1 MRASN
6 RLIVNTLAQYIRT
19 IINVLLSLYSARL
32 VLLILGQS
40 DFGLYSLVGGVVAL
54 LSFFTN
60 SLVSATQRFLS
71 ISQGKG
77 NETEVKEVFNNSII
91 THLAMGA
98 VVVLVFELL
107 TPVFFNGFL
116 NIPSG
121 REHAAIMVY
130 HQVVAMLFIS
140 FIMSPYRAALI
151 SRENIVYI
159 SIIDVVD
166 GLLKLLLVLL
176 LPYATIDKLIAY
188 GWIMLGIRMFNFLAF
203 AVYAHLK
210 YEECCMPRLVL
221 FKFEYVKKL
230 IVFAWWMMYQ
240 NFCIAGRNQGLA
252 IVFNKMMSTIVN
264 AAYGIGM
271 QLSGYFSFLSSS
283 FVTAV
288 GPQLMK
294 AEGGSN
300 RQHMLY
306 LARFQSKISFLLL
319 GMVAIPAIFEID
331 EILRIWLKE
340 VPEYTALF
348 CVMFLASAL
357 IDQLTTGLGSAI
369 RATGTIKLYSIV
381 AYTPKFLILPFGW
394 LFLELSWP
402 MWTVALM
409 FFIIEAIC
417 MMLRLPITKKTI
429 DFSIKD
435 FLLYVF
441 KSVFIPALVIV
452 AICFSVVRL
461 FDFHWRF
468 LLTFS
473 VSIPLY
479 LISCYVFSLTEYE
492 QKKVKSIWLSLM
504 SKIARK

>member
-1 MRASN
+1 MQASN
-6 RLIVNTLAQYIRT
+6 RLIVNTLAQYTRT

-77 NETEVKEVFNNSII
+77 NEAEVKEVFNNSLV
-91 THLAMGA
+91 THLALGFI
-98 VVVLVFELL
+98 VVLVFELL
-107 TPVFFNGFL
+107 TPLLFNGFL

-121 REHAAIMVY
+121 REQAAIVVY

-159 SIIDVVD
+159 SVIDVID
-166 GLLKLLLVLL
+166 GVLKLVLVLL

-203 AVYAHLK
+203 SVYAHIR
-210 YEECCMPRLVL
+210 YEECGIIRLNL
-221 FKFEYVKKL
+221 FKFNYVKEL
-230 IVFAWWMMYQ
+230 VLFAWWMMYQ
-240 NFCIAGRNQGLA
+240 NFCLAGRNQGLA
-252 IVFNKMMSTIVN
+252 IVLNKTMNTIVN

-294 AEGGSN
+294 AEGGSD

-306 LARFQSKISFLLL
+306 LTKFQSKISYLLL
-319 GMVAIPAIFEID
+319 GMLAIPAIFEID

-340 VPEYTALF
+340 VPDYTALF
-348 CVMFLASAL
+348 GVMFLASAL
-357 IDQLTTGLGSAI
+357 IDQLTTGLGSAMQAVG
-369 RATGTIKLYSIV
+369 RIKTYSIV
-381 AYTPKFLILPFGW
+381 TYTPKFLILPLGW
-394 LFLELSWP
+394 LFLKIGWP

-409 FFIIEAIC
+409 FFIIEALC
-417 MMLRLPITKKTI
+417 MLLRMPVAKKSI
-429 DFSIKD
+429 DFSVRD
-435 FLLYVF
+435 FLSYVF
-441 KSVFIPALVIV
+441 KAVFIPTAVIV
-452 AICFSVVRL
+452 SACFMIVHL

-473 VSIPLY
+473 VSVPLY
-479 LISCYVFSLTEYE
+479 SVSCYLFSLTGFE
-492 QKKVKSIWLSLM
+492 QDKVKKIWSSM
-504 SKIARK
+504 RSQIIKK

>member
-6 RLIVNTLAQYIRT
+6 RLIINTLAQYART

-71 ISQGKG
+71 IAQGKG

-91 THLAMGA
+91 THLALGA
-98 VVVLVFELL
+98 LVVLVFELL

-159 SIIDVVD
+159 SAIDVID
-166 GLLKLLLVLL
+166 GVLKLVLVLL
-176 LPYATIDKLIAY
+176 LPYASIDKLIAY

-203 AVYAHLK
+203 AVYAHIK
-210 YEECCMPRLVL
+210 YEECSMPSLSM
-221 FKFEYVKKL
+221 FKFGYVKEL
-230 IVFAWWMMYQ
+230 IVFAWWKMYQ
-240 NFCIAGRNQGLA
+240 NFCIAGRNQGMA
-252 IVFNKMMSTIVN
+252 IVLNKMMSTIVN

-306 LARFQSKISFLLL
+306 LARFQSKISYLLL

-331 EILRIWLKE
+331 ELLRIWLKD
-340 VPEYTALF
+340 VPDYTALF
-348 CVMFLASAL
+348 GVMFLASAL
-357 IDQLTTGLGSAI
+357 IDQLSTGLGAAI
-369 RATGTIKLYSIV
+369 QATGKIKLYSIV

-394 LFLELSWP
+394 LFLKLSWP

-409 FFIIEAIC
+409 FIIIEAIC
-417 MMLRLPITKKTI
+417 MALRLPITKITI
-429 DFSIKD
+429 DFSVRVY
-435 FLLYVF
+435 LTYVF
-441 KSVFIPALVIV
+441 KAVFIPTLVIV
-452 AICFSVVRL
+452 AVSFAIVCL

-473 VSIPLY
+473 ISIPFY
-479 LISCYVFSLTEYE
+479 LISCYMFSLTEDE
-492 QKKVKSIWLSLM
+492 QEKAKKIWSSLIF
-504 SKIARK
+504 KITGK

>member
-1 MRASN
+1 MKASN
-6 RLIVNTLAQYIRT
+6 RLIINTLAQYART

-77 NETEVKEVFNNSII
+77 NVAEVKEVFNNSII
-91 THLAMGA
+91 VHLALG
-98 VVVLVFELL
+98 VLVVLVFELL
-107 TPVFFNGFL
+107 APFLFSGFL
-116 NIPSG
+116 NIPTG
-121 REHAAIMVY
+121 RENAAIMVY

-159 SIIDVVD
+159 SIIDIID
-166 GLLKLLLVLL
+166 GVLKLVLVLL
-176 LPYATIDKLIAY
+176 LPYASIDKLIAY

-203 AVYAHLK
+203 AVYSHIK
-210 YEECCMPRLVL
+210 YEECSMPRLSL
-221 FKFEYVKKL
+221 FKFDYVKKL
-230 IVFAWWMMYQ
+230 VVFAWWMMYQ

-252 IVFNKMMSTIVN
+252 IVLNKMMNTIVN

-294 AEGGSN
+294 AEGGNN

-306 LARFQSKISFLLL
+306 LARFQSKISYLLL
-319 GMVAIPAIFEID
+319 GVVAIPAIFEID

-340 VPEYTALF
+340 VPDYTALF
-348 CVMFLASAL
+348 GIMFLASAL
-357 IDQLTTGLGSAI
+357 VDQLTSGLGSAI
-369 RATGTIKLYSIV
+369 QATGKIERYSIV

-394 LFLELSWP
+394 FFLKIGWP
-402 MWTVALM
+402 MWTVALLF
-409 FFIIEAIC
+409 FFIEALC
-417 MMLRLPITKKTI
+417 MFLRLPITKKSI
-429 DFSIKD
+429 DFRVRD
-435 FLLYVF
+435 FLLYAF
-441 KSVFIPALVIV
+441 KSVLIPTLVIV
-452 AICFSVVRL
+452 AVCSAIVFL
-461 FDFHWRF
+461 FDFRWRL

-473 VSIPLY
+473 VSIPIY
-479 LISCYVFSLTEYE
+479 IFSCYMFSLTNDE
-492 QKKVKSIWLSLM
+492 QDKAKKIWSSM
-504 SKIARK
+504 RFKIMRK

>member
-6 RLIVNTLAQYIRT
+6 RLIINTLAQYART

-40 DFGLYSLVGGVVAL
+40 DFGLYSLVGGIVAL

-71 ISQGKG
+71 IAQGKG
-77 NETEVKEVFNNSII
+77 NEIEVKEVFNNSII
-91 THLAMGA
+91 THLALGA
-98 VVVLVFELL
+98 LVVLVFELL

-159 SIIDVVD
+159 SVIDVID
-166 GLLKLLLVLL
+166 GVLKLVLVLL
-176 LPYATIDKLIAY
+176 LPYASIDKLIAY

-203 AVYAHLK
+203 SVYANIK
-210 YEECCMPRLVL
+210 YEECSMPSVSM
-221 FKFEYVKKL
+221 FKFGYVKEL

-252 IVFNKMMSTIVN
+252 IVLNKMMSTIVN

-294 AEGGSN
+294 SEGGGN

-306 LARFQSKISFLLL
+306 LAGFQSKISYLLL

-331 EILRIWLKE
+331 EILSVWLKD
-340 VPEYTALF
+340 VPEYTSLF
-348 CVMFLASAL
+348 GVMFLASAL

-369 RATGTIKLYSIV
+369 QATGKIMLYSIV
-381 AYTPKFLILPFGW
+381 AYTPKFLILPLGW
-394 LFLELSWP
+394 FFLVLDWP
-402 MWTVALM
+402 MWTVALL

-417 MMLRLPITKKTI
+417 MVLRLPITKKTI
-429 DFSIKD
+429 NFRIRD

-441 KSVFIPALVIV
+441 KSVIIPTLVVVIV
-452 AICFSVVRL
+452 CFSIISY

-468 LLTFS
+468 LLTFA

-479 LISCYVFSLTEYE
+479 LIACYMFSLTEEE
-492 QKKVKSIWLSLM
+492 QAKAKKIWTTM
-504 SKIARK
+504 RSKITR